1 MLVDNDTR
9 IKYKDGFI
17 SRVYYQDNIVY
28 EGYVNITV
36 NVTIDDQKGGVGLYD
51 SNMGY
56 AIARVY
62 FAPYR
67 KQLGPQH
74 FEWVDTFN
82 DTYKFKIGAVISF
95 KATVSDGYESVY
107 YGFDPKGTVVNED
120 RTFTILI
127 RRKGGGDIM

>member
-36 NVTIDDQKGGVGLYD
+36 NVTIDDQKGRVELYD
-51 SNMGY
+51 SNFSDD
-56 AIARVY
+56 IARVN
-62 FAPYR
+62 FAPHR
-67 KQLGPQH
+67 KYLGPQQ
-74 FEWVDTFN
+74 FEWVKYFEE
-82 DTYKFKIGAVISF
+82 TYKVKRGSIISF

-120 RTFTILI
+120 STFTILI